1 MKWLRQFAELAIVF
15 LGHGATNLSLRWLMF
30 SIISRYFTILFL
42 ASMSSWVAY
51 EHWGLIPGIS
61 AGFFVMSVPL
71 LYSYFNLVRLEK
83 FILLDRVESMP
94 SASGLWGE
102 VFSRLERLVRAMKGQ
117 VRSIEKQ
124 HAKFIDAFQA
134 SPNGIIMLDD
144 ADQIEWCNSI
154 AEYFFGIEFKKDA
167 HQRINYLIRRPEF
180 IRYLNDRLFNE
191 PLLIEQMGKN
201 ANLSLMIQVFPFSEN
216 RHLLLAQDVTDL
228 RKTEAMR
235 RDFVANVSHE
245 MRTPLTVM
253 MGFLETVQTIDLA
266 PKKKDE
272 YLELMMVQGKRMKNL
287 VEDLL
292 ILANLESNTEPAI
305 KGKVSMKSVM
315 AMLNADAQALSK
327 GKHLIDLESD
337 DGILLGDE
345 REIFSAFS
353 NLVSNA
359 VRYTPEG
366 GSIKIKWKFLSDGEA
381 EFLVSDSGPG
391 IAPEHLPR
399 LTERFYRV
407 DRSRSRETGGTGLG
421 LAIVKH
427 IATRHQGQ
435 LNITSAIGK
444 GSIFKIHFPQAR
456 VQKE

>member
-1 MKWLRQFAELAIVF
+1 
-15 LGHGATNLSLRWLMF
+15 MF
-30 SIISRYFTILFL
+30 SIISRFLLILCF
-42 ASMSSWVAY
+42 ASIAAWVSF
-51 EHWGLIPGIS
+51 EQWGLLPAFVS
-61 AGFFVMSVPL
+61 GFIVLSVPL
-71 LYSYFNLVRLEK
+71 LYSYFNLARLEK

-94 SASGLWGE
+94 PASGMWGE
-102 VFSRLERLVRAMKGQ
+102 VFARLERLVRNMKGQ

-154 AEYFFGIEFKKDA
+154 AEHFFGIQFKKDA

-180 IRYLNDRLFNE
+180 IRYLNDRLFDE
-191 PLLIEQMGKN
+191 PLLIERMGPN
-201 ANLSLMIQVFPFSEN
+201 DHLSLMVQVFPFSEN

-253 MGFLETVQTIDLA
+253 MGFLETVQTLDLDPA
-266 PKKKDE
+266 KKDE

-292 ILANLESNTEPAI
+292 TLANLEASSEPASQNKI
-305 KGKVSMKSVM
+305 SIPSLM
-315 AMLNADAQALSK
+315 AMLKADAEALSNQRHSIEFDS
-327 GKHLIDLESD
+327 G
-337 DGILLGDE
+337 DGFLLGDE
-345 REIFSAFS
+345 RELFSAFS

-366 GSIKIKWKFLSDGEA
+366 GRVKITWSTLPDGSG
-381 EFLVSDSGPG
+381 EFSVSDSGPG

-435 LNITSAIGK
+435 LTISSLLGK
-444 GSIFKIHFPQAR
+444 GSVFKILFPASR
-456 VQKE
+456 VRG

>member
-1 MKWLRQFAELAIVF
+1 
-15 LGHGATNLSLRWLMF
+15 
-30 SIISRYFTILFL
+30 
-42 ASMSSWVAY
+42 MSSWAAY
-51 EHWGLIPGIS
+51 ERWGPITSVS

-180 IRYLNDRLFNE
+180 IRYLSDRLFNE

-201 ANLSLMIQVFPFSEN
+201 TNLSLMIQVFPFSEN

-253 MGFLETVQTIDLA
+253 MGFLETVQTLDLA
-266 PKKKDE
+266 PEKKDE

-292 ILANLESNTEPAI
+292 ILANLESNAEPVSQ
-305 KGKVSMKSVM
+305 GKVAMTSVM
-315 AMLNADAQALSK
+315 GMLKADAEALSN
-327 GKHLIDLESD
+327 GKHSIGVESD
-337 DGILLGDE
+337 DSHSLFGDE
-345 REIFSAFS
+345 REIYSAFS

-366 GSIKIKWKFLSDGEA
+366 GSIGIKWRVLPSGEA

-427 IATRHQGQ
+427 IATRHKGQ
-435 LNITSAIGK
+435 LTITSVLGQ
-444 GSIFKIHFPQAR
+444 GSTFKILFPPTKVFAS
-456 VQKE
+456 

>member
-1 MKWLRQFAELAIVF
+1 
-15 LGHGATNLSLRWLMF
+15 MF
-30 SIISRYFTILFL
+30 PIISRYLIVLSLATIG
-42 ASMSSWVAY
+42 SWIAY
-51 EHWGLIPGIS
+51 EQWGLIPAFL
-61 AGFFVMSVPL
+61 AGFAILSVPL
-71 LYSYFNLVRLEK
+71 IYSYFNLVRLEK
-83 FILLDRVESMP
+83 FILLDRLESMP
-94 SASGLWGE
+94 AASGMWGA
-102 VFSRLERLVRAMKGQ
+102 VFARLERLTRNMKGQ

-154 AEYFFGIEFKKDA
+154 AEHFFGIEFTKDA
-167 HQRINYLIRRPEF
+167 HQRINYLVRRPEF
-180 IRYLNDRLFNE
+180 VSYLSDRLFDE
-191 PLLIEQMGKN
+191 PLLIERMGQS
-201 ANLSLMIQVFPFSEN
+201 ANLSLMVQVFPFSEN

-253 MGFLETVQTIDLA
+253 MGFLETVQTLDLD

-292 ILANLESNTEPAI
+292 TLANLEANSEPASQ
-305 KGKVSMKSVM
+305 GKISLQSLM
-315 AMLNADAQALSK
+315 AMLKADAEALSNQR
-327 GKHLIDLESD
+327 HSIEFESD
-337 DGILLGDE
+337 DGILLGEE

-366 GSIKIKWKFLSDGEA
+366 GGIKIKWSTLSDGGA
-381 EFLVSDSGPG
+381 EFSVSDSGPG

-427 IATRHQGQ
+427 IASRHQGQ
-435 LNITSAIGK
+435 LAITSVIGQ
-444 GSIFKIHFPQAR
+444 GSVFKIHFPKAR
-456 VQKE
+456 VQI